1 MDKKEDIFDL
11 SIEDIFIN
19 LKLISKIDVGDKLTF
34 NNENDNR
41 FVNIESSYIPSIA
54 RWIHNVDRKK
64 SVNFVSNI
72 VAQSFRINDTTT
84 DIQMLLRFTSEFKNV
99 ISGLMNLKQTYSDDK
114 LIQSEIDVL
123 IENIRTK
130 IEQNSSKLKLN
141 K

>member
-1 MDKKEDIFDL
+1 MEQEEINL

-34 NNENDNR
+34 NNETNNR
-41 FVNIESSYIPSIA
+41 YINIESSYIPSIA
-54 RWIHNVDRKK
+54 RWLHNIDRNKCI
-64 SVNFVSNI
+64 NFVSNI
-72 VAQSFRINDTTT
+72 ISQSFKINDTTN
-84 DIQMLLRFTSEFKNV
+84 DIQFLLRFTSEFKNV

-123 IENIRTK
+123 IENIRNK
-130 IEQNSSKLKLN
+130 IEQNSSKLKLI